1 MTSATA
7 AQTLPML
14 DEHDPYRTG
23 PKRDHTSRDHQDPT
37 TGYAGDGAV
46 LLRQAQTS
54 DIPALLAIEERCF
67 ATDRLTRR
75 SFQYLLT
82 KAKAAAL
89 VEVHNSDA
97 GIGRLAGYALVSF
110 HSGTSLARL
119 YSFAVDPDFRGC
131 GVAKRLLAAAERAA
145 RARGCLY
152 LRLEVRSDN
161 VPAIT
166 LYKAAGFR
174 EFGVYTDYYEDHME
188 ALRLEKRLGGA
199 GPGVQPG
206 GPMVPYYQQTL
217 DFTCG
222 PSALM
227 MAMKALKP
235 AEIEFG
241 RTLEIRLWRE
251 STTVFMTSGHGG
263 CGPFG
268 LALAAARRGLAVDLY
283 VKDSSPPF
291 LDSVRSD
298 DKKEVM
304 RIVHEDFLAELAASD
319 VVLHH
324 TTLSAQDMADAV
336 RDGAIPVV
344 LISSYRIYHEKFP
357 HWVVVTGAD
366 DRFLYVH
373 DPLVDNDHHAH
384 IDRMNMPIPKA
395 DFERMARYGKAQ
407 LKATILLRKRSAD

>member
-1 MTSATA
+1 MARAPA
-7 AQTLPML
+7 ALNLQML
-14 DEHDPYRTG
+14 DELNPNHAVP
-23 PKRDHTSRDHQDPT
+23 HQ
-37 TGYAGDGAV
+37 GDTDTI
-46 LLRQAQTS
+46 LLRQAQPS

-82 KAKAAAL
+82 KAKATAL
-89 VEVHNSDA
+89 VEAH
-97 GIGRLAGYALVSF
+97 GGPGGGRVVGYALVSF

-119 YSFAVDPDFRGC
+119 YSFAVDPDFRGQ
-131 GVAKRLLAAAERAA
+131 GVAKRLLAAAEQAA
-145 RARGCLY
+145 RSRDCIY
-152 LRLEVRSDN
+152 LRLEVRRDN
-161 VPAIT
+161 TPAIN
-166 LYKAAGFR
+166 LYKKSGYR

-188 ALRLEKRLGGA
+188 ALRLEKRLGTA
-199 GPGVQPG
+199 GPSAPLG

-235 AEIEFG
+235 AEIELG
-241 RTLEIRLWRE
+241 RKLEIRLWRE

-268 LALAAARRGLAVDLY
+268 LALAAARRGLKADIY
-283 VKDSSPPF
+283 VKDSTTPF

-304 RIVHEDFLAELAASD
+304 RIVHEDFLEELDGSD
-319 VVLHH
+319 VTVHH
-324 TTLSAQDMADAV
+324 SPLTAEDMAEAV
-336 RDGAIPVV
+336 KRGAIPIV

-373 DPLVDNDHHAH
+373 DPLVYDRHHAH

-407 LKATILLRKRSAD
+407 LKATILLSGRSAD

>member
-1 MTSATA
+1 
-7 AQTLPML
+7 ML
-14 DEHDPYRTG
+14 DE
-23 PKRDHTSRDHQDPT
+23 PKSDPT
-37 TGYAGDGAV
+37 RADLAGSTPTGHASIT
-46 LLRQAQTS
+46 LRPAQPA

-75 SFQYLLT
+75 SFHYLLT
-82 KAKAAAL
+82 RAKATGL
-89 VEVHNSDA
+89 VEVHGDKVV
-97 GIGRLAGYALVSF
+97 GYALVSF

-119 YSFAVDPDFRGC
+119 YSFAVDPDRRGL
-131 GVAKRLLAAAERAA
+131 GVAKRLLDAAEQAA
-145 RARGCLY
+145 RARDCIY
-152 LRLEVRSDN
+152 LRLEVRRDN
-161 VPAIT
+161 TPAIT
-166 LYKAAGFR
+166 LYKASGYR

-188 ALRLEKRLGGA
+188 ALRLEKRLGTTGPSAPLGA
-199 GPGVQPG
+199 RL
-206 GPMVPYYQQTL
+206 VPYYQQTL

-227 MAMKALKP
+227 MAMKALAP
-235 AEIEFG
+235 DTIELG
-241 RTLEIRLWRE
+241 RKLELRLWRE

-268 LALAAARRGLAVDLY
+268 MALAAARRGLRVDVY
-283 VKDSSPPF
+283 VKDASTPF
-291 LDSVRSD
+291 LDSVRSG

-304 RIVHEDFLAELAASD
+304 RIVHEDFLEELDGTDVAVHHSTLTAE
-319 VVLHH
+319 
-324 TTLSAQDMADAV
+324 DMAEAV
-336 RDGAIPVV
+336 REGAIPVV

-373 DPLVDNDHHAH
+373 DPLVYDHHHAH

-407 LKATILLRKRSAD
+407 LKATLLLRARSAS

>member
-1 MTSATA
+1 
-7 AQTLPML
+7 ML
-14 DEHDPYRTG
+14 DNTVSAD
-23 PKRDHTSRDHQDPT
+23 SRQELP
-37 TGYAGDGAV
+37 GDATI
-46 LLRQAQTS
+46 LLRQAQPA

-82 KAKAAAL
+82 KAKATGL
-89 VEVHNSDA
+89 VEVHSGA
-97 GIGRLAGYALVSF
+97 VVGYALVSF

-119 YSFAVDPDFRGC
+119 YSFAVDPDHRGR
-131 GVAKRLLAAAERAA
+131 GVAKRLLAAAEQAA
-145 RARGCLY
+145 RSRDCIY
-152 LRLEVRSDN
+152 LRLEVRRDN
-161 VPAIT
+161 APAID
-166 LYKAAGFR
+166 LYKKAGYR

-188 ALRLEKRLGGA
+188 ALRLEKRLGHS
-199 GPGVQPG
+199 GPSAPLG
-206 GPMVPYYQQTL
+206 GPLVPYYQQTL

-235 AEIEFG
+235 AEIELG
-241 RTLEIRLWRE
+241 RKLEIRLWRE

-268 LALAAARRGLAVDLY
+268 LALAAARRGFAVDIHI
-283 VKDSSPPF
+283 KDNATPF

-298 DKKEVM
+298 EKKEVM
-304 RIVHEDFLAELAASD
+304 RIVHEDFLDELEGSGAT
-319 VVLHH
+319 VRHN
-324 TTLSAQDMADAV
+324 TLSAQDMADAV
-336 RDGAIPVV
+336 AGGAIPIV

-366 DRFLYVH
+366 ERFLYVH
-373 DPLVDNDHHAH
+373 DPLVYDRHHAH

-407 LKATILLRKRSAD
+407 LKAALLLRPQSSDRAADGSANGSANGSAG

>member
-1 MTSATA
+1 
-7 AQTLPML
+7 ML
-14 DEHDPYRTG
+14 DQPDTEDGGLSPGDP
-23 PKRDHTSRDHQDPT
+23 
-37 TGYAGDGAV
+37 AAIV
-46 LLRQAQTS
+46 LRQAQPS

-75 SFQYLLT
+75 SFHYLLT
-82 KAKAAAL
+82 RAKAIGL
-89 VEVHNSDA
+89 VEVHGGA
-97 GIGRLAGYALVSF
+97 VAGYALISF

-119 YSFAVDPDFRGC
+119 YSFAVDPAHRGR
-131 GVAKRLLAAAERAA
+131 GVAKRLLAAAEQAA
-145 RARGCLY
+145 RSRDCIY
-152 LRLEVRSDN
+152 LRLEVRRDN
-161 VPAIT
+161 IAAID
-166 LYKAAGFR
+166 LYKKAGYR

-188 ALRLEKRLGGA
+188 ALRLEKRLGMV
-199 GPGVQPG
+199 GPSAPLG
-206 GPMVPYYQQTL
+206 GRMVPYYQQTL

-235 AEIEFG
+235 DEIELG
-241 RTLEIRLWRE
+241 RRLEIRLWRE

-268 LALAAARRGLAVDLY
+268 LALAAARRGLKVEIH
-283 VKDSSPPF
+283 VKDASTPF
-291 LDSVRSD
+291 LDSVRSG

-304 RIVHEDFLAELAASD
+304 RIVHADFLDELAGTD
-319 VVLHH
+319 VAIHH
-324 TTLSAQDMADAV
+324 STLTAEDMADAV
-336 RDGAIPVV
+336 RDGAIPIV

-373 DPLVDNDHHAH
+373 DPLVYDHHHAH

-407 LKATILLRKRSAD
+407 LKATLLLRARPAA